1 MLRVIPNL
9 LTLKSYLTVSQLVN
23 KYLKNSISKKSVF
36 NPLLVGGDPHTTTSI
51 YALIHYLE
59 RKWGVFFCMGGTGKI
74 VSELKKLMIDNGIII
89 KTNTEAKEFVVEKN
103 KITKII
109 TNNDEISN
117 IDLVVC
123 NADPPV
129 VYSKLL
135 KKI

>member
-1 MLRVIPNL
+1 
-9 LTLKSYLTVSQLVN
+9 
-23 KYLKNSISKKSVF
+23 
-36 NPLLVGGDPHTTTSI
+36 
-51 YALIHYLE
+51 
-59 RKWGVFFCMGGTGKI
+59 MGGTGKI

-129 VYSKLL
+129 IYSKLL
-135 KKI
+135 KKYNLSRPIKKKKKFTLFNGFVCSIFLVPKKKI